1 MMMRRVVLGFGVLS
15 VLAAGPALAQQ
26 ADTRAKDEA
35 AIRKADE
42 DWVKAAQT
50 KQVPA
55 WLAFYSDDAVI
66 LPPNDKA
73 ATTKAA
79 IGNAVGQILM
89 LPDLKIGWQATKVE
103 VARSG
108 DLGYAH
114 GTYQLAFSDPN
125 GNEIKDEG
133 NYLEIWKKQ
142 ADGSWKCAVDTW
154 NSDQPH

>member
-1 MMMRRVVLGFGVLS
+1 MIVRRAALYAALAVV
-15 VLAAGPALAQQ
+15 AAGPALAQQ

-42 DWVKAAQT
+42 DWAKAAQT
-50 KQVPA
+50 KQVGA
-55 WLAFYSDDAVI
+55 WLAFYTEDAVL

-73 ATTKAA
+73 ATSKAD
-79 IGNAVGQILM
+79 IGNVIGQIM
-89 LPDLKIGWQATKVE
+89 ILPELKIGWHAAKVE

-114 GTYQLAFSDPN
+114 GAYQLSFSDPN

-133 NYLEIWKKQ
+133 KYLEVWKKQ
-142 ADGSWKCAVDTW
+142 ADGSWKCAVDAW
-154 NSDQPH
+154 SSDLPH